1 MARDTTGT
9 SIDFPELAAIR
20 KELAARFHPR
30 VRAKFLGAA
39 LTQATKPTANAL
51 KQVTKQNFSKVSG
64 NLLRSVTHVVR
75 RYPKSGNAV
84 GLVGFTKAGI
94 GKTTKTGGKVLKG
107 KDRAYHAGLLV
118 FGTKRRRTRS
128 QIASSY
134 GSRGPFVIKGKAKRG
149 KFAGSTRVR
158 TTPKYPKAFFKRGVS
173 GVAVDVGQ
181 IYANDVITK
190 TLRRESSNIRRVLRE
205 QMSDVVE
212 RAARYLEYKFPA
224 KNT

>member
-1 MARDTTGT
+1 MAQDTTGT
-9 SIDFPELAAIR
+9 NIDFPELAAIR

-64 NLLRSVTHVVR
+64 NLLRSVTQVVR
-75 RYPKSGNAV
+75 RYPKTGNAV
-84 GLVGFTKAGI
+84 GLVGFTKAGV
-94 GKTTKTGGKVLKG
+94 GSKTKTGGTIMKG

-118 FGTKRRRTRS
+118 FGTKRRRTKGP
-128 QIASSY
+128 IASSY
-134 GSRGPFVIKGKAKRG
+134 SSRGPFVIKGKAKRG

-158 TTPKYPKAFFKRGVS
+158 TTPKYPKAFFKRGS
-173 GVAVDVGQ
+173 GDSGVDVGQ
-181 IYANDVITK
+181 IYANDVITQ

-212 RAARYLEYKFPA
+212 RAARYLAYKFPT